1 MGGRNAALNFE
12 NYEFIRRLFMVNIK
26 LGEKEYPIRFDMAA
40 MKAVQDRYGNVQ
52 DLAIHLRDLKEMYWI
67 LATLINE
74 GYKYEALELNIP
86 AKQVTPEQ
94 ISIIMEIGDFYNGKT
109 SQSIIDA
116 FNEALGDGKKYTAEE
131 LKKIADGM
139 TKQNLTATAK

>member
-1 MGGRNAALNFE
+1 
-12 NYEFIRRLFMVNIK
+12 MVNIK
-26 LGEKEYPIRFDMAA
+26 LGGKEYPLRFDMAA
-40 MKAVQDRYGNVQ
+40 MKAVQDRYGKVQ
-52 DLAIHLRDLKEMYWI
+52 DLASHLRDLKEMYWI

-74 GYKYEALELNIP
+74 GYKYEAMELNIS

-116 FNEALGDGKKYTAEE
+116 FNEAIGDGKNYTAEE

-139 TKQNLTATAK
+139 MKQNLTQATATK